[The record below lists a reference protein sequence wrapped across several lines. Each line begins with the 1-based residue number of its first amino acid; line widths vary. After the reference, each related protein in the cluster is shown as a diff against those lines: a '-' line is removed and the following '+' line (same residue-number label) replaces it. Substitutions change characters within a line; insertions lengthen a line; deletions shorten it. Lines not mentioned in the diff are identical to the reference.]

1 LDGAGCTECGIITK
15 KNSMTLTTDEFISRS
30 NIVHNNKYDYTKV
43 IYTGALN
50 HVVII
55 CEKHGEFLQTPTTH
69 TNVAS
74 GCPRCSTRGYSKQQI
89 AWLKFMSLY
98 YNIDIQHAENGGEY
112 KVENIKADGFCRE
125 TGEIYEYHGDF
136 WHGNPARYNP
146 QSMNVMVKKTFGE
159 LYQKTIER
167 EQRIIDL
174 GFKLVT
180 IWETEWLNLNK
191 FVKILQMR
199 FRRSRDTRQT

>member
-1 LDGAGCTECGIITK
+1 
-15 KNSMTLTTDEFISRS
+15 
-30 NIVHNNKYDYTKV
+30 
-43 IYTGALN
+43 
-50 HVVII
+50 
-55 CEKHGEFLQTPTTH
+55 
-69 TNVAS
+69 
-74 GCPRCSTRGYSKQQI
+74 
-89 AWLKFMSLY
+89 MSLY